1 MGLTHSPRIATDGLL
16 FCVDAANARSYPGT
30 GTTWTDLVGGNNG
43 TLTNMDASNYSNDNR
58 GALSFDGTDELVTT
72 SYNGGPTNYSIE
84 CIFSSDNTAASSSV
98 VFGRGTLASQV
109 GVTILINGGN
119 LFFWVNGTSG
129 QFQKTYSADEVIHLI
144 VNSDGAACIN
154 GEIENISWTN
164 HPNTVTWP
172 SSSNYFFMGGTP
184 ETPFLK
190 LSGKIFISRLYN
202 KSLTN
207 DEMRQNYLAT
217 KGRYT

>member
-58 GALSFDGTDELVTT
+58 GALSFDGSDELVTT
-72 SYNGGPTNYSIE
+72 NYNVGPTNYSIE
-84 CIFSSDNTAASSSV
+84 CIFSSDNTAASSSII
-98 VFGRGTLASQV
+98 FGRGTLASQV
-109 GVTILINGGN
+109 GVTILINGGT
-119 LFFWVNGTSG
+119 LFFWVNGTAG
-129 QFQKTYSADEVIHLI
+129 EFQKTYSADEVIHFI

-202 KSLTN
+202 KSSTN

-217 KGRYT
+217 KGRYG